1 MQEDKTNDSF
11 KTFPVQLKGM
21 EFSWINT
28 DLGHAYLNTLFN
40 SENIDLFGSE
50 VNYMIIEYL
59 YKYHRQM
66 VVLYSTPELFLQI
79 FFYFLLVVSLE
90 IKDTQTTE
98 YIITFSKWIYMLF
111 GVLTMY
117 ESLKRFLT
125 NLFNPKVKTID

>member
-90 IKDTQTTE
+90 INDTQTTE